1 MAPRQDRRS
10 ERGATPAREEAI
22 EVVYS
27 RRAVSDLERLQTL
40 LAERD
45 TRAAA
50 TALLRISEVIAIL
63 RSHPLIG
70 RPVEHGMR
78 ELVISYG
85 RSGYIALYDL
95 ERGVSRVIVHAI
107 RHQKEAGYRALDIGR
122 PGTP

>member
-10 ERGATPAREEAI
+10 ERGATPAREEAV

-50 TALLRISEVIAIL
+50 TAVLRISEVVAML
-63 RSHPLIG
+63 RSPPFIG
-70 RPVEHGMR
+70 RPAIV
-78 ELVISYG
+78 S
-85 RSGYIALYDL
+85 
-95 ERGVSRVIVHAI
+95 RGVVYES
-107 RHQKEAGYRALDIGR
+107 
-122 PGTP
+122 